1 MTILPFCVIIGLS
14 IKKGSYY
21 LKDKVICEYYI
32 CKGSCKKNRDAD
44 YSGYCKHCDKYYPRK
59 GAKLLNKKYENKLR
73 GEY

>member
-1 MTILPFCVIIGLS
+1 M
-14 IKKGSYY
+14 
-21 LKDKVICEYYI
+21 KDRVICEYYI